1 MKPEPA
7 RIEDFMTAITY
18 IAGVLILVC
27 SVSGAAMP
35 YVKGGKMFVFA
46 RYLVEVISSAAAGVI
61 VFLIL
66 RVTDMPEEWIA
77 ALSGLSAYFG
87 TRLMNVLYS
96 ILVGRLKIIFHDK
109 NDDENGGQK

>member
-35 YVKGGKMFVFA
+35 YVKGGGKCLFL
-46 RYLVEVISSAAAGVI
+46 LVI
-61 VFLIL
+61 
-66 RVTDMPEEWIA
+66 
-77 ALSGLSAYFG
+77 
-87 TRLMNVLYS
+87 
-96 ILVGRLKIIFHDK
+96 
-109 NDDENGGQK
+109 

>member
-35 YVKGGKMFVFA
+35 YVKGEKCLFL
-46 RYLVEVISSAAAGVI
+46 LVI
-61 VFLIL
+61 
-66 RVTDMPEEWIA
+66 
-77 ALSGLSAYFG
+77 
-87 TRLMNVLYS
+87 
-96 ILVGRLKIIFHDK
+96 
-109 NDDENGGQK
+109 